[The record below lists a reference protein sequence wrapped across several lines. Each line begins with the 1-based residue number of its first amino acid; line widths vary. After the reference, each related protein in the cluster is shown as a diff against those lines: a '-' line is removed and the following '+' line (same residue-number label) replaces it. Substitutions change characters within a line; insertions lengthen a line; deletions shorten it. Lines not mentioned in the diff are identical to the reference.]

1 MAELSEVTA
10 RLLKDLLGSRLS
22 ESTFLL
28 AENYGIG
35 QNLSAFAPTKYFS
48 FESFTCVRKM
58 DCYG

>member
-10 RLLKDLLGSRLS
+10 RLLKDLLGSSLS

-35 QNLSAFAPTKYFS
+35 QNLSAFAPKYFS